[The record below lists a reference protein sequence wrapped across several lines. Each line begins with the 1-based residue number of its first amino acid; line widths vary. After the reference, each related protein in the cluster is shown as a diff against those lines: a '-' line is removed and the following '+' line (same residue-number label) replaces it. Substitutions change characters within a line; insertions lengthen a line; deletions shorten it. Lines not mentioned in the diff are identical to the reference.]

1 MKKILSIIFVFII
14 LIGVS
19 GCSNGIY
26 QSVLLKSPDVLVT
39 YDNYHNID
47 EKFLNNLSKFSS
59 KLSFEYQDFYEI
71 EDNFVIS
78 PVSIYMALAMV
89 VECSEGETREEVLNA
104 LGMTYDEVKTN
115 TKLLFEILT
124 KEGKYGSKLMYKQM
138 ISNSI
143 WFDKS
148 LELKDN
154 ILDSLA
160 NDYYCYPYQTDFL
173 NNNKQANKD
182 IRNFVKE
189 KTKGL
194 IDQDFKLNDLT
205 LFALINTYYLKDVW
219 INDGDELSFTNEEY
233 DFENRDKSIKKIK
246 LMNGLYQDG
255 RIQEYDTF
263 KTFYTQT
270 ANGTKIKF
278 ILPKDGYSIDDI
290 YNYENIELVNGIKD
304 YQATDSVNK
313 VSYQTRC
320 LFPKF
325 ESESNNDLSSL
336 FAERFNVKTL
346 FDSDK
351 CDYTNITDTKDICC
365 TKFAHMVKFKTDE
378 VGMEGAAVTIVANGA
393 ESIGGSTYDIIF
405 EDFVIDK
412 SFAYI
417 VTDSNDIMLF
427 SGIVNDIE

>member
-1 MKKILSIIFVFII
+1 MKKILSIIFIFII

-26 QSVLLKSPDVLVT
+26 QSILLKNPNVNET
-39 YDNYHNID
+39 YKNYQNID
-47 EKFLNNLSKFSS
+47 EEFLDSLSNFSS
-59 KLSFEYQDFYEI
+59 KLSFEYKDYFEI

-78 PVSIYMALAMV
+78 PVSVYMALAMV
-89 VECSEGETREEVLNA
+89 VECSDGETREEVLNA

-115 TKLLFEILT
+115 TKALFEILT
-124 KEGKYGSKLMYKQM
+124 KERKYGSKLMYKQM

-148 LELKDN
+148 LELKEN
-154 ILDSLA
+154 ILDSLV
-160 NDYYCYPYQTDFL
+160 NDYYCYPYKTDFL
-173 NNNKQANKD
+173 NKNKQANKD

-194 IDQDFKLNDLT
+194 IDQDFKLDELT

-219 INDGDELSFTNEEY
+219 INDGDELRFTSEEY
-233 DFENRDKSIKKIK
+233 DFENSDKSINKTK
-246 LMNGLYQDG
+246 LMYGLYQEG
-255 RIQEYDTF
+255 RAQEYDTF

-278 ILPKDGYSIDDI
+278 MLPKDEYSIDDI
-290 YNYENIELVNGIKD
+290 YNYENIELVNSIKD
-304 YQATDSVNK
+304 YQANDTINK
-313 VSYQTRC
+313 ISYQTRC

-325 ESESNNDLSSL
+325 EADSNNDLKSL
-336 FAERFNVKTL
+336 FKERFNIKSL

-351 CDYTNITDTKDICC
+351 CNYTNISDAKDICC
-365 TKFAHMVKFKTDE
+365 TKLVHMVKFKTDE
-378 VGMEGAAVTIVANGA
+378 VGMEGAAVTVVANGA
-393 ESIGGSTYDIIF
+393 ESAGGSTYEIIF
-405 EDFVIDK
+405 EDFVIDRA
-412 SFAYI
+412 FAYI

-427 SGIVNDIE
+427 SGIMNNLE